1 MNEEKNWISDSGN
14 YYGSG
19 IKAKMPLSIN
29 YGSGIKAKMPLSINY
44 GSISNGTHP
53 LEHRIEEL
61 EKKIN
66 KIIEFLNKFLDTN
79 IKT

>member
-1 MNEEKNWISDSGN
+1 MNEEKIWISDSGN
-14 YYGSG
+14 YYDG
-19 IKAKMPLSIN
+19 
-29 YGSGIKAKMPLSINY
+29 SINY